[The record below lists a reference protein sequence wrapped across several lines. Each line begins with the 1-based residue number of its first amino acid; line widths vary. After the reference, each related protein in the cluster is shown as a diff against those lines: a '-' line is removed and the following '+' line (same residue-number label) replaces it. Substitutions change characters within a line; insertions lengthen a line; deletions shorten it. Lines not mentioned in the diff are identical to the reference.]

1 MGKRLQTT
9 LVATLTAAGVFAS
22 VSLPAQAAWPGKNGR
37 IFFYR
42 QIGEGPDEIFSVK
55 PDGTGRKRLT
65 SDNKDDESPAVSADG
80 KWIVWE
86 RELPNSELF
95 KMRTDGSNRQRL
107 TNTAHEEKHP
117 SWSPTGN
124 KIVFTSDQGGE
135 EAIWIMNADGT
146 GRSKLTDMDGEEY
159 GPKWSPNGNWIA
171 FTNDNEIVSI
181 CKIRPN
187 GSDEVCLTD
196 ESFER
201 VNDADWSPNSQK
213 IVFEGREPD
222 SVGDEDVYKMSANG
236 SNVVQLTE
244 AAAEDDASDPAFSPT
259 GAKIIFETKTLPP
272 NQLWRMNADGSNE
285 EAVTPEQ
292 FDVQDPD
299 WAPKP

>member
-1 MGKRLQTT
+1 MDKRLRRA
-9 LVATLTAAGVFAS
+9 LIGTLTAAGVFAS
-22 VSLPAQAAWPGKNGR
+22 VSLPAHAAWPGKNGR

-80 KWIVWE
+80 KWIVWK
-86 RELPNSELF
+86 RELPNAELF
-95 KMRTDGSNRQRL
+95 KMRTDGSNRKRL
-107 TNTAHEEKHP
+107 TNTVHEEKHP

-124 KIVFTSDQGGE
+124 KIVFTSDQGGD

-146 GRSKLTDMDGEEY
+146 GRSKLTDLDGEEY

-213 IVFEGREPD
+213 IVFEGRKPD

-272 NQLWRMNADGSNE
+272 NQLWRMDADGSNE